1 MKARL
6 RLSSRGHKERIL
18 SYNLTNKHEVCFM
31 MHNALK
37 VMNTFL
43 WYLDSEC
50 SRHMTRD
57 RSLFKK
63 FKPKKCGNVTFRYGS
78 KSQIKRKEIISLLE
92 LPNIAN
98 VLYVEGPRVN
108 LLSIS
113 QICDQDFM
121 VLFSKGRC
129 LVLNELDENLLVEF
143 VIWIITMVWFQMLR

>member
-1 MKARL
+1 MNSSQVKELLILEKCKRILDCLKRCIHRAEGKRKMKARL
-6 RLSSRGHKERIL
+6 RLSSRGHKERIP

-63 FKPKKCGNVTFRYGS
+63 FKPKKGWQCYIWVW
-78 KSQIKRKEIISLLE
+78 KQIPDKEERNYFL
-92 LPNIAN
+92 
-98 VLYVEGPRVN
+98 
-108 LLSIS
+108 
-113 QICDQDFM
+113 
-121 VLFSKGRC
+121 
-129 LVLNELDENLLVEF
+129 
-143 VIWIITMVWFQMLR
+143 T